1 MIDLIHAWRHLFSA
15 VVLLATGSGQVAERL
30 KLAYF
35 ENLLHISTNP
45 HLPEDL
51 QEAFVSLMAELQVV
65 YPDRLTSPET
75 VDGARAAR
83 LAKRV
88 VSLYEGVT
96 RRL

>member
-1 MIDLIHAWRHLFSA
+1 MIDLIHAWRHFFSA
-15 VVLLATGSGQVAERL
+15 VVLLAAGSGPVAERL

-35 ENLLHISTNP
+35 DSLLHISPNP

-51 QEAFVSLMAELQVV
+51 QTDFAALMNELKSI
-65 YPDRLTSPET
+65 YPDRLADPERIDST
-75 VDGARAAR
+75 RAAR

-96 RRL
+96 KKL